1 MCASRT
7 TVAALLRNCARPHH
21 VTAGAKEEM
30 EVDLGLGGKAVFI
43 TGGSKGIGFACGM
56 EFAREGARVALC
68 ARGIEGLRAAAD
80 AIAGTTGHGP
90 FVVTGDMMRSED
102 VRRCVDAT
110 AARYEGLDVLVNCAG
125 ASPGGLLLNLT
136 EDDWQLSLQLKF
148 MGYVRCCKAAVPH
161 MLRRGGG
168 RIVNV
173 VGNDGIKPAYWELTA
188 SAANAADLAV
198 TSAMAE
204 QYGPRGILVNAVN
217 PGPVA
222 TERWDRLVAAYARDK
237 GLPLDEA
244 RARAIRSIP
253 LGRICTPEEVASVVV
268 FVASER
274 ARFMNG
280 ALITLDGG
288 QRKAVMDV

>member
-1 MCASRT
+1 M
-7 TVAALLRNCARPHH
+7 
-21 VTAGAKEEM
+21 
-30 EVDLGLGGKAVFI
+30 DLGLQDKVVFI
-43 TGGSKGIGFACGM
+43 TGGSKGIGRACAL
-56 EFAREGARVALC
+56 EFAREGARVAIC
-68 ARGIEGLRAAAD
+68 ARTEAGLQEAAEAIERA
-80 AIAGTTGHGP
+80 TGRP
-90 FVVTGDMMRSED
+90 VFTVSGDMTRPHD
-102 VRRCVDAT
+102 PQRCVDAV
-110 AARYEGLDVLVNCAG
+110 ASHYGGLDVLVNCAG
-125 ASPGGLLLNLT
+125 ASPGGVLLNLT
-136 EDDWQLSLQLKF
+136 EEDWQLSLQLKF

-161 MLRRGGG
+161 MVRRGGG

-198 TSAMAE
+198 TSALAE
-204 QYGPRGILVNAVN
+204 QYGPHGILVNAVN

-237 GLPLDEA
+237 GLSLDEA
-244 RARAIRSIP
+244 HRRAVRSIP

-280 ALITLDGG
+280 AWITLDGG